1 MTPNLQ
7 GARYQVNVINP
18 KSYLKKLAYLPLL
31 LVTACS
37 ITPEQPDYVQ
47 LISTEQQRVTEWQN
61 LPQQTDVAYLNDL
74 VDSDM
79 FEELLQIAMQSN
91 PGLQQTLLTLQ
102 IRQSQLIQASGEKRP
117 FVSAGFSALN
127 SSDSDASFGA
137 DVSVSWQA
145 DLWGKLADNE
155 RAADLDITEQTL
167 LYQSARDTLAASVMQ
182 VWLTLI
188 AQQRALD
195 IEQQRQA
202 SLQQTED
209 FIVQRYR
216 QGLGTLEDLDSARS
230 AVATSSANTEAL
242 AENFRQQYIQLKTLI
257 GQVNNPNFLLPT
269 DYPEVVIPAI
279 DLPEQTLNRRPDLRA
294 AYAAIEASSARTDVA
309 YKDLLPSLSLQAV
322 LEDVGSS
329 PRASLFTA
337 PVWSLL
343 GQLTAPLYQGG
354 QLRAAAEISELD
366 TAISYQQY
374 RDTLL
379 NAVTEVEQAISQE
392 QALVKRQQHI
402 ETALASAEN
411 NLRQYQANYRSGLLN
426 ILDLLTV
433 QQQTYDLQ
441 SQLDDLIYQ
450 RLLNRISLGLALGL
464 EAKA

>member
-1 MTPNLQ
+1 MN
-7 GARYQVNVINP
+7 VN
-18 KSYLKKLAYLPLL
+18 SRQHYLKKLVSLPLVM
-31 LVTACS
+31 LVACS
-37 ITPEQPDYVQ
+37 ITPEQPDYVT
-47 LISTEQQRVTEWQN
+47 LISAEQQRVEQWQN
-61 LPQQTDVAYLNDL
+61 FPQQTDVAYLNDL
-74 VDSDM
+74 IDTDM
-79 FEELLQIAMQSN
+79 FEGLLQTAMQSN
-91 PGLQQTLLTLQ
+91 PSLQQTLLTLQ
-102 IRQSQLIQASGEKRP
+102 IRQSQLTQAAAENRP
-117 FVSAGFSALN
+117 FISSGFSALN

-137 DVSVSWQA
+137 DLSVSWQA

-155 RAADLDITEQTL
+155 RAAKLDITEQNL
-167 LYQSARDTLAASVMQ
+167 LYQSARDTLAAEVMQ

-188 AQQRALD
+188 AQQRAID
-195 IEQQRQA
+195 IEQQRND
-202 SLQQTED
+202 SLQQTES
-209 FIVQRYR
+209 FILQRYR
-216 QGLGTLEDLDSARS
+216 QGLGTLEDLDLARS
-230 AVATSSANTEAL
+230 AVATSSARVESLTED
-242 AENFRQQYIQLKTLI
+242 FRQQSIQLKTLI
-257 GQVNNPNFLLPT
+257 GQVDNPQFDLPE
-269 DYPEVVIPAI
+269 DYPQVVIPEI
-279 DLPEQTLNRRPDLRA
+279 DLPRQSLNRRPDLLA
-294 AYAAIEASSARTDVA
+294 AYAAIQAASARTEVA
-309 YKDLLPSLSLQAV
+309 YKDLLPSLNLQAV

-354 QLRAAAEISELD
+354 QLRAEAEISELD
-366 TAISYQQY
+366 TAIAYQQY

-379 NAVTEVEQAISQE
+379 NAVTEIEQALSQE

-411 NLRQYQANYRSGLLN
+411 NLLQYQANYRSGLFA

-441 SQLDDLIYQ
+441 AQLDDLIYQ

>member
-1 MTPNLQ
+1 M
-7 GARYQVNVINP
+7 NVTKP
-18 KSYLKKLAYLPLL
+18 KSYLQKLVYLPLL

-37 ITPEQPDYVQ
+37 ITPEQPDYVE
-47 LISTEQQRVTEWQN
+47 LISTEQQQVTEWQN

-79 FEELLQIAMQSN
+79 FDELLQIAMQSN

-102 IRQSQLIQASGEKRP
+102 IRQSQLIQAAGEKRP

-137 DVSVSWQA
+137 DVGVSWQA

-155 RAADLDITEQTL
+155 RAADLDVTEQSL
-167 LYQSARDTLAASVMQ
+167 LYQSARDTLAAEVMQ

-195 IEQQRQA
+195 IEQQRQN

-230 AVATSSANTEAL
+230 AVATSSANIESL
-242 AENFRQQYIQLKTLI
+242 AENFRQQYIQLKTLV
-257 GQVNNPNFLLPT
+257 GQVNNPDFLLPE
-269 DYPEVVIPAI
+269 DYPDVVIPAI

-294 AYAAIEASSARTDVA
+294 AYAAIEASSARTEVA
-309 YKDLLPSLSLQAV
+309 YKDFLPSLSLQAV

-366 TAISYQQY
+366 AAISYQQY

-426 ILDLLTV
+426 ILDLLIV

-441 SQLDDLIYQ
+441 SQLDNLIYQ

>member
-1 MTPNLQ
+1 M
-7 GARYQVNVINP
+7 NVTKP
-18 KSYLKKLAYLPLL
+18 DRSLKTLTILPLL
-31 LVTACS
+31 LLTACS
-37 ITPEQPDYVQ
+37 MTPEQPDYDR
-47 LISTEQQRVTEWQN
+47 LITAEQQQVPEWQT
-61 LPQQTDVAYLNDL
+61 LSQQTNAAYLNDL

-79 FEELLQIAMQSN
+79 FEDLLQIAMQSN

-102 IRQSQLIQASGEKRP
+102 IRQSQLVQAAGEKRP
-117 FVSAGFSALN
+117 FISAGVSALN
-127 SSDSDASFGA
+127 SRDSEASFGT

-155 RAADLDITEQTL
+155 RAADLDITEQSL
-167 LYQSARDTLAASVMQ
+167 LYQSARDTLAAEVMQ

-188 AQQRALD
+188 AQQRAID
-195 IEQQRQA
+195 IEQQRNA
-202 SLQQTED
+202 SLQQTES

-230 AVATSSANTEAL
+230 AVATSSASIESL
-242 AENFRQQYIQLKTLI
+242 KEVYRQQYIQLKTLI
-257 GQVNNPNFLLPT
+257 GQVDNPEFELPT
-269 DYPEVVIPAI
+269 EYPEVAIPEI
-279 DLPEQTLNRRPDLRA
+279 DLPLQTLNRRPDLLA
-294 AYAAIEASSARTDVA
+294 AYAAIEASSARTEVA

-366 TAISYQQY
+366 TAILYQQY

-411 NLRQYQANYRSGLLN
+411 NLQQYQANYRSGLLN

-441 SQLDDLIYQ
+441 AQLDDLIYQ

>member
-1 MTPNLQ
+1 MN
-7 GARYQVNVINP
+7 VN
-18 KSYLKKLAYLPLL
+18 SRQHYLKKLVFLPLL
-31 LVTACS
+31 MLTACS
-37 ITPEQPDYVQ
+37 ITPEQPDYAA
-47 LISTEQQRVTEWQN
+47 LISAEQQRVEQWQN
-61 LPQQTDVAYLNDL
+61 FPQQTDVAYLNDL
-74 VDSDM
+74 IDTDM
-79 FEELLQIAMQSN
+79 FDGLLQTAMQSN
-91 PGLQQTLLTLQ
+91 PSLQQTLLTLQ
-102 IRQSQLIQASGEKRP
+102 IRQSQLTQASAEKRP
-117 FVSAGFSALN
+117 VISSGFSALN
-127 SSDSDASFGA
+127 SRDSEASFGA
-137 DVSVSWQA
+137 DISVSGQA

-155 RAADLDITEQTL
+155 RAAELDITEQNL
-167 LYQSARDTLAASVMQ
+167 LYQSARDTLAAEVMQ

-188 AQQRALD
+188 AQQRAID
-195 IEQQRQA
+195 IEQQRND
-202 SLQQTED
+202 SLQQTES
-209 FIVQRYR
+209 FILQRYR

-230 AVATSSANTEAL
+230 AVATSSASIESLTED
-242 AENFRQQYIQLKTLI
+242 FRQQYIQLKTLI
-257 GQVNNPNFLLPT
+257 GQVDNPEFALPT
-269 DYPEVVIPAI
+269 DYPEVAIPEI
-279 DLPEQTLNRRPDLRA
+279 DLPQQSLNRRPDLLA
-294 AYAAIEASSARTDVA
+294 AYAAIQAANARTEVA
-309 YKDLLPSLSLQAV
+309 YKDLLPSLNLQAV

-354 QLRAAAEISELD
+354 QLRAAAEVSELD
-366 TAISYQQY
+366 TAIAYQQY

-379 NAVTEVEQAISQE
+379 NAVTEIEQALSQE

-411 NLRQYQANYRSGLLN
+411 NLLQYQANYRSGLFA

-441 SQLDDLIYQ
+441 AQLDDLIYQ

>member
-1 MTPNLQ
+1 MSN
-7 GARYQVNVINP
+7 INP
-18 KSYLKKLAYLPLL
+18 DRYLKKLAYLPLL
-31 LVTACS
+31 MLSACS
-37 ITPEQPDYVQ
+37 ITPEQPDYVE
-47 LISTEQQRVTEWQN
+47 LISVEQQRVNEWQN
-61 LPQQTDVAYLNDL
+61 LSQQTHVAYLNDL

-79 FEELLQIAMQSN
+79 FDELLKIAMQSN
-91 PGLQQTLLTLQ
+91 PDLQQMLLTLQ
-102 IRQSQLIQASGEKRP
+102 IRQSQRIQASGEKRP
-117 FVSAGFSALN
+117 FISAGASAQN
-127 SSDSDASFGA
+127 SSDSDTRFGA
-137 DVSVSWQA
+137 DLSVSWQA

-155 RAADLDITEQTL
+155 RAADLDITEQSL
-167 LYQSARDTLAASVMQ
+167 LYQSARDTLAAEVMQ

-202 SLQQTED
+202 SLQQTEF
-209 FIVQRYR
+209 FILQRYR

-230 AVATSSANTEAL
+230 AVASSSADIEAL
-242 AENFRQQYIQLKTLI
+242 TESFRQQTIQLKTLV
-257 GQVNNPNFLLPT
+257 GQVNNPEFTLPA
-269 DYPEVVIPAI
+269 DYPDVVIPAI

-294 AYAAIEASSARTDVA
+294 AYAAIQASSARTEVA

-354 QLRAAAEISELD
+354 QLRAEAEIRELE

-379 NAVTEVEQAISQE
+379 NAVTEIEQALSQE
-392 QALVKRQQHI
+392 QALVKQQQHI
-402 ETALASAEN
+402 ETALAS
-411 NLRQYQANYRSGLLN
+411 RQYQANYRSGLLT

-433 QQQTYDLQ
+433 QQQTYNLQ
-441 SQLDDLIYQ
+441 AQLDDLIYQ

>member
-1 MTPNLQ
+1 
-7 GARYQVNVINP
+7 VNVN
-18 KSYLKKLAYLPLL
+18 SRQHYLKKLVSLPLVM
-31 LVTACS
+31 LVACS
-37 ITPEQPDYVQ
+37 ITPEQPDYAT
-47 LISTEQQRVTEWQN
+47 LISAEQQRVEQWQN
-61 LPQQTDVAYLNDL
+61 FPQQTDVAYLNDL
-74 VDSDM
+74 IDTDM
-79 FEELLQIAMQSN
+79 FEGLLQTAMQSN
-91 PGLQQTLLTLQ
+91 PSLQQTLLTLQ
-102 IRQSQLIQASGEKRP
+102 IRQSQLTQAAAENRP
-117 FVSAGFSALN
+117 FISSGFSALN

-137 DVSVSWQA
+137 DLSVSWQA

-155 RAADLDITEQTL
+155 RAAKLDITEQNL
-167 LYQSARDTLAASVMQ
+167 LYQSARDTLAAEVMQ

-188 AQQRALD
+188 AQQRAID
-195 IEQQRQA
+195 IEQQRND
-202 SLQQTED
+202 SLQQTES
-209 FIVQRYR
+209 FILQRYR
-216 QGLGTLEDLDSARS
+216 QGLGTLEDLDLARS
-230 AVATSSANTEAL
+230 AVATSSARVESLT
-242 AENFRQQYIQLKTLI
+242 ENFRQQSIQLKTLI
-257 GQVNNPNFLLPT
+257 GQVDNPQFDLPE
-269 DYPEVVIPAI
+269 DYPQVVIPEI
-279 DLPEQTLNRRPDLRA
+279 DLPRQSLNRRPDLLA
-294 AYAAIEASSARTDVA
+294 AYAAIQAASARTEVA
-309 YKDLLPSLSLQAV
+309 YKDLLPSLNLQAV

-354 QLRAAAEISELD
+354 QLRAAAEVSELD
-366 TAISYQQY
+366 TAIAYQQY

-379 NAVTEVEQAISQE
+379 NAVTEIEQALSQE

-411 NLRQYQANYRSGLLN
+411 NLLQYQANYRSGLFA

-441 SQLDDLIYQ
+441 AQLDDLIYQ

>member
-37 ITPEQPDYVQ
+37 ITPEQPDYVE
-47 LISTEQQRVTEWQN
+47 LISAEQQRVTEWQN
-61 LPQQTDVAYLNDL
+61 LPQQTDVSYLNDL

-102 IRQSQLIQASGEKRP
+102 IRQSQLIQASGEKLP

-127 SSDSDASFGA
+127 SSDTDASFGA

-257 GQVNNPNFLLPT
+257 GQVNNPDFSLPT
-269 DYPEVVIPAI
+269 EYPEVVIPAI
-279 DLPEQTLNRRPDLRA
+279 DIPEQTLNRRPDLLA
-294 AYAAIEASSARTDVA
+294 AYAAIQAADARTEVA

>member
-1 MTPNLQ
+1 MSN
-7 GARYQVNVINP
+7 INP
-18 KSYLKKLAYLPLL
+18 ERYLKKLAYLPLL
-31 LVTACS
+31 MLSACS
-37 ITPEQPDYVQ
+37 ITPEQPDYVE
-47 LISTEQQRVTEWQN
+47 LISAEQQRVNEWQN
-61 LPQQTDVAYLNDL
+61 LPQQTHVAYLNDL

-79 FEELLQIAMQSN
+79 FDELLKIAMQSN
-91 PGLQQTLLTLQ
+91 PDLQQMLLTLQ
-102 IRQSQLIQASGEKRP
+102 IRQSQRIQASGEKRP
-117 FVSAGFSALN
+117 FISAGASAQN
-127 SSDSDASFGA
+127 SSDSDTRFGA
-137 DVSVSWQA
+137 DLSISWQA

-155 RAADLDITEQTL
+155 RAADLDITEQSL
-167 LYQSARDTLAASVMQ
+167 LYQSARDTLAAEVMQ

-202 SLQQTED
+202 SLQQTEF
-209 FIVQRYR
+209 FILQRYR

-230 AVATSSANTEAL
+230 AVASSSADIEAL
-242 AENFRQQYIQLKTLI
+242 TESFRQQTIQLKTLV
-257 GQVNNPNFLLPT
+257 GQVNNPEFTLPA
-269 DYPEVVIPAI
+269 DYPDVVIPAI

-294 AYAAIEASSARTDVA
+294 AYAAIQASSARTEVA

-354 QLRAAAEISELD
+354 QLRAEAEIRELE

-379 NAVTEVEQAISQE
+379 NAVTEIEQALSQE
-392 QALVKRQQHI
+392 QALVKQQQHI

-411 NLRQYQANYRSGLLN
+411 NLRQYQANYRSGLLT

-433 QQQTYDLQ
+433 QQQTYNLQ
-441 SQLDDLIYQ
+441 AQLDELIYQ

>member
-1 MTPNLQ
+1 MN
-7 GARYQVNVINP
+7 VN
-18 KSYLKKLAYLPLL
+18 SRQHYLKKLVSLPLVM
-31 LVTACS
+31 LVACS
-37 ITPEQPDYVQ
+37 ITPEQPDYAT
-47 LISTEQQRVTEWQN
+47 LISAEQQRVEQWQN
-61 LPQQTDVAYLNDL
+61 FPQQTDVAYLNDL
-74 VDSDM
+74 IDTDM
-79 FEELLQIAMQSN
+79 FEGLLQTAMQSN
-91 PGLQQTLLTLQ
+91 PSLQQTLLTLQ
-102 IRQSQLIQASGEKRP
+102 IRQSQLTQAAAENRP
-117 FVSAGFSALN
+117 FISSGFSALN

-137 DVSVSWQA
+137 DLSVSWQA

-155 RAADLDITEQTL
+155 RAAKLDITEQNL
-167 LYQSARDTLAASVMQ
+167 LYQSARDTLAAEVMQ

-188 AQQRALD
+188 AQQRAID
-195 IEQQRQA
+195 IEQQRND
-202 SLQQTED
+202 SLQQTES
-209 FIVQRYR
+209 FILQRYR
-216 QGLGTLEDLDSARS
+216 QGLGTLEDLDLARS
-230 AVATSSANTEAL
+230 AVATSSARVESLT
-242 AENFRQQYIQLKTLI
+242 ENFRQQSIQLKTLI
-257 GQVNNPNFLLPT
+257 GQVDNPQFDLPE
-269 DYPEVVIPAI
+269 DYPQVVIPEI
-279 DLPEQTLNRRPDLRA
+279 DLPRQSLNRRPDLLA
-294 AYAAIEASSARTDVA
+294 AYAAIQAASARTEVA
-309 YKDLLPSLSLQAV
+309 YKDLLPSLNLQAV

-354 QLRAAAEISELD
+354 QLRAAAEVSELD
-366 TAISYQQY
+366 TAIAYQQY

-379 NAVTEVEQAISQE
+379 NAVTEIEQALSQE

-411 NLRQYQANYRSGLLN
+411 NLLQYQANYRSGLFA

-441 SQLDDLIYQ
+441 AQLDDLIYQ

>member
-1 MTPNLQ
+1 MN
-7 GARYQVNVINP
+7 VN
-18 KSYLKKLAYLPLL
+18 SRQHYLKKLVYLPLVML
-31 LVTACS
+31 AACS
-37 ITPEQPDYVQ
+37 ITPEQPDYAT
-47 LISTEQQRVTEWQN
+47 LISAEQQRVEQWQN
-61 LPQQTDVAYLNDL
+61 FPQQADVAYLNDL
-74 VDSDM
+74 IDTNMLDG
-79 FEELLQIAMQSN
+79 LLQTAMQSN
-91 PGLQQTLLTLQ
+91 PSLQQTLLTLQ
-102 IRQSQLIQASGEKRP
+102 IRQSQLTQAAAEKRP
-117 FVSAGFSALN
+117 FISSGFSALN

-137 DVSVSWQA
+137 DLNVSWQA

-155 RAADLDITEQTL
+155 RAAELDITEQNL
-167 LYQSARDTLAASVMQ
+167 LYQSARDTLAAEVMQ

-188 AQQRALD
+188 AQQRAID
-195 IEQQRQA
+195 IEQQRND
-202 SLQQTED
+202 SLQQTES
-209 FIVQRYR
+209 FILQRYR
-216 QGLGTLEDLDSARS
+216 QGLGTLEDLDLARS
-230 AVATSSANTEAL
+230 AVATSSARVESLT
-242 AENFRQQYIQLKTLI
+242 ENFRQQSIQLKTLI
-257 GQVNNPNFLLPT
+257 GQVDNPQFELPE
-269 DYPEVVIPAI
+269 DYPQVVIPEI
-279 DLPEQTLNRRPDLRA
+279 DLPQQTLNRRPDLLA
-294 AYAAIEASSARTDVA
+294 AYAAIQAASARTEVA
-309 YKDLLPSLSLQAV
+309 YKDLLPSLNLQAV

-366 TAISYQQY
+366 TAIAYQQY

-379 NAVTEVEQAISQE
+379 NAVTEIEQALSQE

-411 NLRQYQANYRSGLLN
+411 NLLQYQANYRSGLFT

-441 SQLDDLIYQ
+441 AQLDDLIYQ

-464 EAKA
+464 EARA

>member
-1 MTPNLQ
+1 MN
-7 GARYQVNVINP
+7 VN
-18 KSYLKKLAYLPLL
+18 SRQHYLKKLVFLPLL
-31 LVTACS
+31 MLTACS
-37 ITPEQPDYVQ
+37 ITPEQPDYAA
-47 LISTEQQRVTEWQN
+47 LISAEQQRVEQWQN
-61 LPQQTDVAYLNDL
+61 FPQQTDVAYLNDL
-74 VDSDM
+74 IDTDM
-79 FEELLQIAMQSN
+79 FEGLLQTAMQSN
-91 PGLQQTLLTLQ
+91 PSLQQTLLTLQ
-102 IRQSQLIQASGEKRP
+102 IRQSQLTQAAAENRP
-117 FVSAGFSALN
+117 FISSGFSALN

-137 DVSVSWQA
+137 DLSVSWQA

-155 RAADLDITEQTL
+155 RAAKLDITEQNL
-167 LYQSARDTLAASVMQ
+167 LYQSARDTLAAEVMQ

-188 AQQRALD
+188 AQQRAID
-195 IEQQRQA
+195 IEQQRND
-202 SLQQTED
+202 SLQQTES
-209 FIVQRYR
+209 FILQRYR
-216 QGLGTLEDLDSARS
+216 QGLGTLEDLDLARS
-230 AVATSSANTEAL
+230 AVATSSARVESLT
-242 AENFRQQYIQLKTLI
+242 ENFRQQSIQLKTLI
-257 GQVNNPNFLLPT
+257 GQVDNPQFDLPE
-269 DYPEVVIPAI
+269 DYPQVVIPEI
-279 DLPEQTLNRRPDLRA
+279 DLPRQSLNRRPDLLA
-294 AYAAIEASSARTDVA
+294 AYAAIQAASARTEVA
-309 YKDLLPSLSLQAV
+309 YKDLLPSLNLQAV

-354 QLRAAAEISELD
+354 QLRAAAEVSELD
-366 TAISYQQY
+366 TAIAYQQY

-379 NAVTEVEQAISQE
+379 NAVTEIEQALSQE

-411 NLRQYQANYRSGLLN
+411 NLLQYQANYRSGLFA

-441 SQLDDLIYQ
+441 AQLDDLIYQ

>member
-1 MTPNLQ
+1 MSN
-7 GARYQVNVINP
+7 INP
-18 KSYLKKLAYLPLL
+18 DRYLKKLAYLPLL
-31 LVTACS
+31 MLSACS
-37 ITPEQPDYVQ
+37 ITPEQPDYVE
-47 LISTEQQRVTEWQN
+47 LISVEQQRVNEWQN
-61 LPQQTDVAYLNDL
+61 LSQQTHVAYLNDL

-79 FEELLQIAMQSN
+79 FDELLKIAMQSN
-91 PGLQQTLLTLQ
+91 PDLQQMLLTLQ
-102 IRQSQLIQASGEKRP
+102 IRQSQRIQASGEKRP
-117 FVSAGFSALN
+117 FISAGASAQN
-127 SSDSDASFGA
+127 SSDSDTRFGA
-137 DVSVSWQA
+137 DLSISWQA

-155 RAADLDITEQTL
+155 RAADLDITEQSL
-167 LYQSARDTLAASVMQ
+167 LYQSARDTLAAEVMQ

-202 SLQQTED
+202 SLQQTEF
-209 FIVQRYR
+209 FILQRYR

-230 AVATSSANTEAL
+230 AVASSSADIEAL
-242 AENFRQQYIQLKTLI
+242 TQSFRQQTIQLKTLV
-257 GQVNNPNFLLPT
+257 GQVNNPEFTLPA
-269 DYPEVVIPAI
+269 DYPDVVIPAI

-294 AYAAIEASSARTDVA
+294 AYAAIQASSARTEVA

-354 QLRAAAEISELD
+354 QLRAEAEIRELE

-379 NAVTEVEQAISQE
+379 NAVTEIEQALSQE
-392 QALVKRQQHI
+392 QALVKQQQHI

-411 NLRQYQANYRSGLLN
+411 NLRQYQANYRSGLLT

-433 QQQTYDLQ
+433 QQQTYNLQ
-441 SQLDDLIYQ
+441 AQLDDLIYQ

>member
-1 MTPNLQ
+1 MN
-7 GARYQVNVINP
+7 VN
-18 KSYLKKLAYLPLL
+18 SRQHYLKKLVYLPLVML
-31 LVTACS
+31 AACS
-37 ITPEQPDYVQ
+37 ITPEQPDYAT
-47 LISTEQQRVTEWQN
+47 LISAEQQRVEQWQN
-61 LPQQTDVAYLNDL
+61 FPQQTDVAYLNDL
-74 VDSDM
+74 IDTDM
-79 FEELLQIAMQSN
+79 FEGLLQTAMQSN
-91 PGLQQTLLTLQ
+91 PSLQQTLLTLQ
-102 IRQSQLIQASGEKRP
+102 IRQSQLTQAAAENRP
-117 FVSAGFSALN
+117 FISSGFSALN

-137 DVSVSWQA
+137 DLSVSWQA

-155 RAADLDITEQTL
+155 RAAKLDITEQNL
-167 LYQSARDTLAASVMQ
+167 LYQSARDTLAAEVMQ

-188 AQQRALD
+188 AQQRAID
-195 IEQQRQA
+195 IEQQRND
-202 SLQQTED
+202 SLQQTES
-209 FIVQRYR
+209 FILQRYR
-216 QGLGTLEDLDSARS
+216 QGLGTLEDLDLARS
-230 AVATSSANTEAL
+230 AVATSSARVESLT
-242 AENFRQQYIQLKTLI
+242 ENFRQQSIQLKTLI
-257 GQVNNPNFLLPT
+257 GQVNNPQFELPEN
-269 DYPEVVIPAI
+269 YPQVVIPEI
-279 DLPEQTLNRRPDLRA
+279 DLPQQTLNRRPDLLA
-294 AYAAIEASSARTDVA
+294 AYAAIQAASARTEVA

-354 QLRAAAEISELD
+354 QLRAAAEVSELD
-366 TAISYQQY
+366 TAIAYQQY

-379 NAVTEVEQAISQE
+379 NAVTEIEQALSQE

-411 NLRQYQANYRSGLLN
+411 NLLQYQANYRSGLFA

-441 SQLDDLIYQ
+441 AQLDDLIYQ

-464 EAKA
+464 EARA

>member
-1 MTPNLQ
+1 
-7 GARYQVNVINP
+7 VNVN
-18 KSYLKKLAYLPLL
+18 SRQHYLKKLVYLPLVML
-31 LVTACS
+31 AACS
-37 ITPEQPDYVQ
+37 ITPEQPDYAT
-47 LISTEQQRVTEWQN
+47 LISAEQQRVEQWQN
-61 LPQQTDVAYLNDL
+61 FPQQTDVAYLNDL
-74 VDSDM
+74 IDTDM
-79 FEELLQIAMQSN
+79 FEGLLQTAMQSN
-91 PGLQQTLLTLQ
+91 PSLQQTLLTLQ
-102 IRQSQLIQASGEKRP
+102 IRQSQLTQAAAEKRP
-117 FVSAGFSALN
+117 FISSGFSALN

-137 DVSVSWQA
+137 DLSVSWQA

-155 RAADLDITEQTL
+155 RAAKLDITEQNL
-167 LYQSARDTLAASVMQ
+167 LYQSARDTLAAEVMQ

-188 AQQRALD
+188 AQQRAID
-195 IEQQRQA
+195 IEQQRND
-202 SLQQTED
+202 SLQQTES
-209 FIVQRYR
+209 FILQRYR
-216 QGLGTLEDLDSARS
+216 QGLGTLEDLDLARS
-230 AVATSSANTEAL
+230 AVATSSARVESLT
-242 AENFRQQYIQLKTLI
+242 ENFRQQSIQLKTLI
-257 GQVNNPNFLLPT
+257 GQVNNPQFELPE
-269 DYPEVVIPAI
+269 DYPQVVIPEI
-279 DLPEQTLNRRPDLRA
+279 DLPQQTLNRRPDLLA
-294 AYAAIEASSARTDVA
+294 AYAAIQAASARTEVA

-354 QLRAAAEISELD
+354 QLRAAAEVSELD
-366 TAISYQQY
+366 TAIAYQQY

-379 NAVTEVEQAISQE
+379 NAVTEIEQALSQE

-411 NLRQYQANYRSGLLN
+411 NLLQYQANYRSGLFA

-441 SQLDDLIYQ
+441 AQLDDLIYQ

-464 EAKA
+464 EARA

>member
-1 MTPNLQ
+1 MK
-7 GARYQVNVINP
+7 VIN
-18 KSYLKKLAYLPLL
+18 SQFYLKKLAYLPLL
-31 LVTACS
+31 ILSACS
-37 ITPEQPDYVQ
+37 ITPEQPDYVE
-47 LISTEQQRVTEWQN
+47 LISAEQQRVNEWQN
-61 LPQQTDVAYLNDL
+61 LPQQTHAAYLNDL

-79 FEELLQIAMQSN
+79 FDELLKIAMQSN
-91 PGLQQTLLTLQ
+91 PDLQQMLLTLQ

-117 FVSAGFSALN
+117 FISTGASAQN
-127 SSDSDASFGA
+127 SSDNETSFGT
-137 DVSVSWQA
+137 DVSVRWQA

-155 RAADLDITEQTL
+155 RAADLDITEQSL
-167 LYQSARDTLAASVMQ
+167 LYQSARDTLAAEVMQ

-202 SLQQTED
+202 SLQQTES
-209 FIVQRYR
+209 FILQRYR

-230 AVATSSANTEAL
+230 AVASSAANIEAL
-242 AENFRQQYIQLKTLI
+242 TENFRQQSIQLKTLV
-257 GQVNNPNFLLPT
+257 GQVNNPEFTLPT
-269 DYPEVVIPAI
+269 DYPAVVIPII
-279 DLPEQTLNRRPDLRA
+279 DLPDQTLNRRPDLLA
-294 AYAAIEASSARTDVA
+294 AYAAIQASSARTEVA

-322 LEDVGSS
+322 LQDVGNS

-354 QLRAAAEISELD
+354 QLRAEAEIRELE

-379 NAVTEVEQAISQE
+379 NAVTEIEQALSQE
-392 QALVKRQQHI
+392 QALVKQQQHI

-411 NLRQYQANYRSGLLN
+411 NLRQYQANYRSGLLT

-433 QQQTYDLQ
+433 QQQTYNLQ
-441 SQLDDLIYQ
+441 AQLDDLIYQ

>member
-1 MTPNLQ
+1 MSN
-7 GARYQVNVINP
+7 INP
-18 KSYLKKLAYLPLL
+18 DRYLKKLAYLPLL
-31 LVTACS
+31 MLSACS
-37 ITPEQPDYVQ
+37 ITPEQPDYVE
-47 LISTEQQRVTEWQN
+47 LISVEQQRVNEWQN
-61 LPQQTDVAYLNDL
+61 LSQQTHVAYLNDL

-79 FEELLQIAMQSN
+79 FDELLKIAMQSN
-91 PGLQQTLLTLQ
+91 PDLQQMLLTLQ
-102 IRQSQLIQASGEKRP
+102 IRQSQRIQASGEKRP
-117 FVSAGFSALN
+117 FISAGASAQN
-127 SSDSDASFGA
+127 SSDSDTRFGA
-137 DVSVSWQA
+137 DLSISWQA

-155 RAADLDITEQTL
+155 RAADLDITEQSL
-167 LYQSARDTLAASVMQ
+167 LYQSARDTLAAEVMQ

-202 SLQQTED
+202 SLQQTEF
-209 FIVQRYR
+209 FILQRYR

-230 AVATSSANTEAL
+230 AVASSSADIEAL
-242 AENFRQQYIQLKTLI
+242 TESFRQQTIQLKTLV
-257 GQVNNPNFLLPT
+257 GQVNNPEFTLPA
-269 DYPEVVIPAI
+269 DYPDVVIPAI

-294 AYAAIEASSARTDVA
+294 AYAAIQASSARTEVA

-354 QLRAAAEISELD
+354 QLRAEAEIRELE

-379 NAVTEVEQAISQE
+379 NAVTEIEQALSQE
-392 QALVKRQQHI
+392 QALVKQQQHI

-411 NLRQYQANYRSGLLN
+411 NLRQYQANYRSGLLT

-433 QQQTYDLQ
+433 QQQTYNLQ
-441 SQLDDLIYQ
+441 AQLDDLIYQ

>member
-1 MTPNLQ
+1 M
-7 GARYQVNVINP
+7 NVFKP
-18 KSYLKKLAYLPLL
+18 ESYLNKLVYLPLML
-31 LVTACS
+31 LTACS
-37 ITPEQPDYVQ
+37 ITPEQPDYAE
-47 LISTEQQRVTEWQN
+47 LISTEQQRVEQWQDF
-61 LPQQTDVAYLNDL
+61 PQQADVAYLNDL

-79 FEELLQIAMQSN
+79 FDGLLQTAMHSN
-91 PGLQQTLLTLQ
+91 PSLQQTLLTLQ
-102 IRQSQLIQASGEKRP
+102 IRQSQLVQASAEKRP
-117 FVSAGFSALN
+117 VISSGFSALN
-127 SSDSDASFGA
+127 SEDNDASFGA
-137 DVSVSWQA
+137 DISVSWQA

-155 RAADLDITEQTL
+155 RASELDITEQNL
-167 LYQSARDTLAASVMQ
+167 LYQSARDTLAAEVMQ

-188 AQQRALD
+188 AQQRAID
-195 IEQQRQA
+195 IEQQRNV
-202 SLQQTED
+202 SLQQTET
-209 FIVQRYR
+209 FILQRYR

-230 AVATSSANTEAL
+230 AVATSSANIENLT
-242 AENFRQQYIQLKTLI
+242 ENFRQQYIQLKTLI
-257 GQVNNPNFLLPT
+257 GQVDNPRFALPT
-269 DYPEVVIPAI
+269 EYPEVAIPEI
-279 DLPEQTLNRRPDLRA
+279 DLPQQSLNRRPDLLA
-294 AYAAIEASSARTDVA
+294 AYAAIQSASARTEVA
-309 YKDLLPSLSLQAV
+309 YKDLLPSLNLQAV

-354 QLRAAAEISELD
+354 QLRAAAEVSELD
-366 TAISYQQY
+366 TAIAYQQY

-379 NAVTEVEQAISQE
+379 NAVTEIEQALSQE

-411 NLRQYQANYRSGLLN
+411 NLRQYQANYRSGLLT

-441 SQLDDLIYQ
+441 TQLDDLIYQ

>member
-1 MTPNLQ
+1 MN
-7 GARYQVNVINP
+7 VN
-18 KSYLKKLAYLPLL
+18 SRQHYLKKLVSLPLVM
-31 LVTACS
+31 LVACS
-37 ITPEQPDYVQ
+37 ITPEQPDYVT
-47 LISTEQQRVTEWQN
+47 LISAEQQRVEQWQN
-61 LPQQTDVAYLNDL
+61 FPQQTDVAYLNDL
-74 VDSDM
+74 IDTDM
-79 FEELLQIAMQSN
+79 FEGLLQTAMQSN
-91 PGLQQTLLTLQ
+91 PSLQQTLLTLQ
-102 IRQSQLIQASGEKRP
+102 IRQSQLTQAAAENRP
-117 FVSAGFSALN
+117 FISSGFSALN

-137 DVSVSWQA
+137 DLSVSWQA

-155 RAADLDITEQTL
+155 RAAKLDITEQNL
-167 LYQSARDTLAASVMQ
+167 LYQSARDTLAAEVMQ

-188 AQQRALD
+188 AQQRAID
-195 IEQQRQA
+195 IEQQRND
-202 SLQQTED
+202 SLQQTES
-209 FIVQRYR
+209 FILQRYR
-216 QGLGTLEDLDSARS
+216 QGLGTLEDLDLARS
-230 AVATSSANTEAL
+230 AVATSSARVESLT
-242 AENFRQQYIQLKTLI
+242 ENFRQQSIQLKTLI
-257 GQVNNPNFLLPT
+257 GQVDNPQFDLPE
-269 DYPEVVIPAI
+269 DYPQVVIPEI
-279 DLPEQTLNRRPDLRA
+279 DLPRQSLNRRPDLLA
-294 AYAAIEASSARTDVA
+294 AYAAIQAASARTEVA
-309 YKDLLPSLSLQAV
+309 YKDLLPSLNLQAV

-354 QLRAAAEISELD
+354 QLRAAAEVSELD
-366 TAISYQQY
+366 TAIAYQQY

-379 NAVTEVEQAISQE
+379 NAVTEIEQALSQE

-411 NLRQYQANYRSGLLN
+411 NLLQYQANYRSGLFA

-441 SQLDDLIYQ
+441 AQLDDLIYQ

>member
-1 MTPNLQ
+1 
-7 GARYQVNVINP
+7 VNVN
-18 KSYLKKLAYLPLL
+18 SRQHYLKKLVSLPLVM
-31 LVTACS
+31 LVACS
-37 ITPEQPDYVQ
+37 ITPEQPDYVT
-47 LISTEQQRVTEWQN
+47 LISAEQQRVEQWQN
-61 LPQQTDVAYLNDL
+61 FPQQTDVAYLNDL
-74 VDSDM
+74 IDTDM
-79 FEELLQIAMQSN
+79 FEGLLQTAMQSN
-91 PGLQQTLLTLQ
+91 PSLQQTLLTLQ
-102 IRQSQLIQASGEKRP
+102 IRQSQLTQAAAENRP
-117 FVSAGFSALN
+117 FISSGFSALN

-137 DVSVSWQA
+137 DLSVSWQA

-155 RAADLDITEQTL
+155 RAAKLDITEQNL
-167 LYQSARDTLAASVMQ
+167 LYQSARDTLAAEVMQ

-188 AQQRALD
+188 AQQRAID
-195 IEQQRQA
+195 IEQQRND
-202 SLQQTED
+202 SLQQTES
-209 FIVQRYR
+209 FILQRYR
-216 QGLGTLEDLDSARS
+216 QGLGTLEDLDLARS
-230 AVATSSANTEAL
+230 AVATSSARVESLT
-242 AENFRQQYIQLKTLI
+242 ENFRQQSIQLKTLI
-257 GQVNNPNFLLPT
+257 GQVDNPQFDLPE
-269 DYPEVVIPAI
+269 DYPQVVIPEI
-279 DLPEQTLNRRPDLRA
+279 DLPRQSLNRRPDLLA
-294 AYAAIEASSARTDVA
+294 AYAAIQAASARTEVA
-309 YKDLLPSLSLQAV
+309 YKDLLPSLNLQAV

-354 QLRAAAEISELD
+354 QLRAAAEVSELD
-366 TAISYQQY
+366 TAIAYQQY

-379 NAVTEVEQAISQE
+379 NAVTEIEQALSQE

-411 NLRQYQANYRSGLLN
+411 NLLQYQANYRSGLFA

-441 SQLDDLIYQ
+441 AQLDDLIYQ

>member
-1 MTPNLQ
+1 VSN
-7 GARYQVNVINP
+7 INP
-18 KSYLKKLAYLPLL
+18 DRYLKKLAYLPLL
-31 LVTACS
+31 MLSACS
-37 ITPEQPDYVQ
+37 ITPEQPDYVE
-47 LISTEQQRVTEWQN
+47 LISVEQQRVNEWQN
-61 LPQQTDVAYLNDL
+61 LSQQTHVAYLNDL

-79 FEELLQIAMQSN
+79 FDELLKIAMQSN
-91 PGLQQTLLTLQ
+91 PDLQQMLLTLQ
-102 IRQSQLIQASGEKRP
+102 IRQSQRIQASGEKRP
-117 FVSAGFSALN
+117 FISAGASAQN
-127 SSDSDASFGA
+127 SSDSDTRFGA
-137 DVSVSWQA
+137 DLSVSWQA

-155 RAADLDITEQTL
+155 RAADLDITEQSL
-167 LYQSARDTLAASVMQ
+167 LYQSARDTLAAEVMQ

-202 SLQQTED
+202 SLQQTEF
-209 FIVQRYR
+209 FILQRYR

-230 AVATSSANTEAL
+230 AVASSSADIEAL
-242 AENFRQQYIQLKTLI
+242 TESFRQQTIQLKTLV
-257 GQVNNPNFLLPT
+257 GQVNNPEFTLPA
-269 DYPEVVIPAI
+269 DYPDVVIPAI

-294 AYAAIEASSARTDVA
+294 AYAAIQASSARTEVA

-354 QLRAAAEISELD
+354 QLRAEAEIRELE

-379 NAVTEVEQAISQE
+379 NAVTEIEQALSQE
-392 QALVKRQQHI
+392 QALVKQQQHI

-411 NLRQYQANYRSGLLN
+411 NLRQYQANYRSGLLT

-433 QQQTYDLQ
+433 QQQTYNLQ
-441 SQLDDLIYQ
+441 AQLDDLIYQ

>member
-1 MTPNLQ
+1 MSN
-7 GARYQVNVINP
+7 INP
-18 KSYLKKLAYLPLL
+18 DRYLKKLAYLPLL
-31 LVTACS
+31 MLSACS
-37 ITPEQPDYVQ
+37 ITPEQPDYVE
-47 LISTEQQRVTEWQN
+47 LISVEQQRVNEWQN
-61 LPQQTDVAYLNDL
+61 LSQQTHVAYLNDL

-79 FEELLQIAMQSN
+79 FDELLKIAMQSN
-91 PGLQQTLLTLQ
+91 PDLQQMLLTLQ
-102 IRQSQLIQASGEKRP
+102 IRQSQRIQASGEKRP
-117 FVSAGFSALN
+117 FISAGASAQN
-127 SSDSDASFGA
+127 SSDSDTRFGA
-137 DVSVSWQA
+137 DLSVSWQA

-155 RAADLDITEQTL
+155 RAADLDITEQSL
-167 LYQSARDTLAASVMQ
+167 LYQSARDTLAAEVMQ

-202 SLQQTED
+202 SLQQTEF
-209 FIVQRYR
+209 FILQRYR

-230 AVATSSANTEAL
+230 AVASSSADIEAL
-242 AENFRQQYIQLKTLI
+242 TESFRQQTIQLKTLV
-257 GQVNNPNFLLPT
+257 GQVNNPEFTLPA
-269 DYPEVVIPAI
+269 DYPDVVIPAI

-294 AYAAIEASSARTDVA
+294 AYAAIQASSARTEVA

-354 QLRAAAEISELD
+354 QLRAEAEIRELE

-379 NAVTEVEQAISQE
+379 NAVTEIEQALSQE
-392 QALVKRQQHI
+392 QALVKQQQHI

-411 NLRQYQANYRSGLLN
+411 NLRQYQANYRSGLLT

-433 QQQTYDLQ
+433 QQQTYNLQ
-441 SQLDDLIYQ
+441 AQLDDLIYQ